1 MGKPQLPEDYKEFL
15 KLLNDN
21 LVRYLVVG
29 GFAVN
34 YHGYSR
40 ATIDIDIWV
49 SRGEKNARCIT
60 KTLREFGVDVEALK
74 EDLFLKP
81 DTVIRMGL
89 PPLRIKVLTSISGVD
104 FDSCFA
110 RRISCEWDGIP
121 TQVLSL
127 GDLKANKKAANR
139 LKDLLDLEHLG
150 GHEA

>member
-1 MGKPQLPEDYKEFL
+1 MTRPIGKAGHLQNAWRRWQSSGGFFMGKPQLPEDYKEFL

-34 YHGYSR
+34 YHGYSDGT
-40 ATIDIDIWV
+40 A
-49 SRGEKNARCIT
+49 
-60 KTLREFGVDVEALK
+60 
-74 EDLFLKP
+74 
-81 DTVIRMGL
+81 
-89 PPLRIKVLTSISGVD
+89 PLRIEVLTSISGVD

-110 RRISCEWDGIP
+110 RRISCQWDGIP